1 MATRKYPL
9 GVISLSSVEMWERFS
24 FYTMQS
30 LLVLYAAAKI
40 SDGGLGW
47 SNERA
52 LLLTGYY
59 GALVYVSPI
68 IGGIIADKII
78 GRKMAVLLGAIIM
91 MFGHASLAFAG
102 ETMMYVGIA
111 LLITGCGLLKPSIS
125 AMVGE
130 FFTNAETSAKESAF
144 AIFYMSINI
153 GGFLGPMIGGYV
165 QQEKGFPWAFG
176 MAAFGLLL
184 GIINFLM
191 TKNRSLKGIGELK
204 AKHDLIKEIK
214 EPWTRLEKTK
224 VWVYLVLCVSNIFW
238 NIIYALP
245 YGLLTLYADK
255 NIDRHIGSFLIPAT
269 WYFGLYGL
277 LIIIYSPIIAVFYRA
292 YKGNLGRD
300 MYLGTKLGVAYLLI
314 VAGCFVLLP
323 LVEHIGAN
331 PQYVGS
337 SWYLIGFYTLF
348 ALSEL
353 LTVPV
358 LLSAATTFAPK
369 GFSATL
375 VSLNMAISWA
385 IGAWLGGVFGAMTQ
399 EYNPTI
405 IFKWTIALSAVFA
418 LGQFL
423 TSKMLENIMH
433 K

>member
-1 MATRKYPL
+1 MATFKYPR
-9 GVISLSSVEMWERFS
+9 GVIALSSVEMWERFS

-47 SNERA
+47 SNANA

-68 IGGIIADKII
+68 LGGVIADKLI
-78 GRKMAVLLGAIIM
+78 GRKIAVLLGSIIM
-91 MFGHASLAFAG
+91 MCGHASLAFRG
-102 ETMMYVGIA
+102 EPMMFTGIA
-111 LLITGCGLLKPSIS
+111 LLIIGCGLMKPAIS

-130 FFTNAETSAKESAF
+130 FFNAGEISRKESAF
-144 AIFYMSINI
+144 AIFYMSINV

-165 QQEKGFPWAFG
+165 QQEKGFSWAFA
-176 MAAFGLLL
+176 MAAFGLLI
-184 GIINFLM
+184 GIINFLVAN
-191 TKNRSLKGIGELK
+191 NRSLKGIGVVKTK
-204 AKHDLIKEIK
+204 AEQQIK
-214 EPWTRLEKTK
+214 EPWTKLEKTK
-224 VWVYLVLCVSNIFW
+224 VAVYLMLCVSNIFW

-255 NIDRHIGSFLIPAT
+255 NIDRHIGSFTIPAT
-269 WYFGLYGL
+269 WYFGMYGL
-277 LIIIYSPIIAVFYRA
+277 LIIIYSPLVATFYQA
-292 YKGNLGRD
+292 YQNKLGRD
-300 MYLGTKLGVAYLLI
+300 MTLSSKLAVGYLL
-314 VAGCFVLLP
+314 VAIGSFILLP
-323 LVEHIGAN
+323 LVKDIALN
-331 PQYVGS
+331 PNYVGS
-337 SWYLIGFYTLF
+337 SWYLIGFYTF
-348 ALSEL
+348 FSLSEL

-399 EYNPTI
+399 NYNPGE
-405 IFKWTIALSAVFA
+405 IFKWAIILCVVFA
-418 LGQFL
+418 IGHVMTNRKIEQV
-423 TSKMLENIMH
+423 MQAQ
-433 K
+433 

>member
-1 MATRKYPL
+1 MAEIKYPR
-9 GVISLSSVEMWERFS
+9 GVIALSSVEMWERFS

-47 SNERA
+47 TNAQA

-68 IGGIIADKII
+68 LGGIIADKVI
-78 GRKMAVLLGAIIM
+78 GRKVSVLLGGIIM
-91 MFGHASLAFAG
+91 MFGHASLAFHG
-102 ETMMYVGIA
+102 ETMMYMGIL
-111 LLITGCGLLKPSIS
+111 LLIIGCGLLKPAIS

-130 FFTNAETSAKESAF
+130 FFPASETSRKESAF

-153 GGFLGPMIGGYV
+153 GGFIGPMIGGYV
-165 QQEKGFPWAFG
+165 QQEKGFGWAFA
-176 MAAFGLLL
+176 MAAFGLFI
-184 GIINFLM
+184 GVVNFIVAS
-191 TKNRSLKGIGELK
+191 KRSLKGIGEIRTK
-204 AKHDLIKEIK
+204 AEKKSTTT
-214 EPWTRLEKTK
+214 PWTGNEKIK
-224 VWVYLVLCVSNIFW
+224 VTVYLVLCVSNIFW

-255 NIDRHIGSFLIPAT
+255 NIDRHVGSFTIPAT
-269 WYFGLYGL
+269 WYFGMYGL
-277 LIIIYSPIIAVFYRA
+277 LIIIYSPLVAFFYQG
-292 YKGNLGRD
+292 YQNKFGRD
-300 MYLGTKLGVAYLLI
+300 ITLSNKLAVAYLLI
-314 VAGCFVLLP
+314 AAGCFVLLP
-323 LVEHIGAN
+323 LVKAIAAN
-331 PQYVGS
+331 PHFVGS

-358 LLSAATTFAPK
+358 LLSAATTFAPH

-399 EYNPTI
+399 DYNPGTI
-405 IFKWTIALSAVFA
+405 FTWTIGLCFVFA
-418 LGQFL
+418 IGHFL
-423 TSKMLENIMH
+423 TNRKIEQVMRS
-433 K
+433 